1 MELVQ
6 GKNFVDDRGMLTFF
20 NDFDF
25 SEVKRMYLV
34 RNHKAGFIR
43 AWHGHKKEAKYITV
57 LQGSAIIASMAMNV
71 ENQQGT
77 VKKVTLSE
85 YDPKIFYIPP
95 GYYNGFKTLTDNTIL
110 QFFSTTTIDEAKDDD
125 YRERWDFI
133 GTEIWEEHYR

>member
-110 QFFSTTTIDEAKDDD
+110 QFFSTTTIDEAKYDD